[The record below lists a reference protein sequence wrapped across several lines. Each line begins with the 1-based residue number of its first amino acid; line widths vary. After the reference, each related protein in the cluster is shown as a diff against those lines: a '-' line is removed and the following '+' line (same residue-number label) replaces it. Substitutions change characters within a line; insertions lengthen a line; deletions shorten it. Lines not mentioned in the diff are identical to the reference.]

1 MSLDKKIMYGLEN
14 IHVAK
19 LTNGTYATPVAIEGA
34 KSVEASFAYESNS
47 IFADNR
53 NVYTV
58 NGFAGGEGTLGILSL
73 SADEYQLLFGHTK
86 IGDEGYISKST
97 DIAPA
102 VALGF
107 SRRRADGKS
116 QAYWIYNVKFKPTTL
131 SATTMEEGKI
141 EEDVLEL
148 EFSIMETP
156 DNKIFYTNVLGEDF
170 FESVTT
176 NPTAPVGK

>member
-1 MSLDKKIMYGLEN
+1 MSLEKKIMYGLEN

-19 LTNGTYATPVAIEGA
+19 FEGGRYATPVAIEGA
-34 KSVEASFAYESNS
+34 KNVEASFAYESNS
-47 IFADNR
+47 IYADNR

-73 SADEYQLLFGHTK
+73 SSDEYELLFGHTK

-97 DIAPA
+97 DIAPQ

-116 QAYWIYNVKFKPTTL
+116 QAYWIYNVKFKPTAL

-141 EEDVLEL
+141 EEDILEL
-148 EFSIMETP
+148 EFSIMETA
-156 DNKIFYTNVLGEDF
+156 DNKIFYTNILTEDF
-170 FESVTT
+170 FEEVEV
-176 NPTAPVGK
+176 NPVE